1 MAIDK
6 RRGHRLRGGLLAS
19 ASLAAV
25 VVAAPAGAMEID
37 LGNRDLSLRW
47 DNTVRYSVGMR
58 MENVNHDFANHLGN
72 DETETAFDRY
82 DVMLNRVDLLSE
94 LDFAYQRKYGFRLSG
109 AGWRDFAYDN
119 DSHVNPNLVGSGNYY
134 GNTYNDYTKDYIV
147 GPHAEVLD
155 AFVFGNFQVSG
166 TLLRAKAGR
175 HNLYWGESLYTLGNS
190 IAYSQGP
197 VDTIKA
203 ATSPGAE
210 AKELFMPLNQVSA
223 QWQVTREVAIAGQ
236 YLLEW
241 DSFRNVPGG
250 TYFSVGSSADGSRSD
265 YGSPPGAFPII
276 NGLDIEPEE
285 DSHDWG
291 LSVRWSPKWL
301 GGTLGF
307 YYRNFDEKVPW
318 SITALNGALPSQV
331 QLVYGQDTEL
341 YGASLATNYASVSIG
356 AELSYR
362 RNTALVG
369 PNGRFVSQVPG
380 GSALTYDQAEGARG
394 KTLHALVNG
403 VWLMPE
409 TSLWTGG
416 TLQGEISGQHLVGVT
431 KNRQAF
437 LLEDTATCGQPN
449 GIKYGC
455 ATKNSVGVQGQFRPE
470 WPQALP
476 GIDLAMPVSGNYQI
490 YGNGAA
496 LVGGNEGSYGWSIGL
511 DATYKK
517 RYDFSLKYSDKYSS
531 YQAANGLYLGGNG
544 SGAVQNNHGW
554 LSASFKT
561 TF

>member
-1 MAIDK
+1 
-6 RRGHRLRGGLLAS
+6 
-19 ASLAAV
+19 
-25 VVAAPAGAMEID
+25 
-37 LGNRDLSLRW
+37 
-47 DNTVRYSVGMR
+47 
-58 MENVNHDFANHLGN
+58 
-72 DETETAFDRY
+72 
-82 DVMLNRVDLLSE
+82 
-94 LDFAYQRKYGFRLSG
+94 
-109 AGWRDFAYDN
+109 
-119 DSHVNPNLVGSGNYY
+119 
-134 GNTYNDYTKDYIV
+134 
-147 GPHAEVLD
+147 
-155 AFVFGNFQVSG
+155 
-166 TLLRAKAGR
+166 
-175 HNLYWGESLYTLGNS
+175 
-190 IAYSQGP
+190 
-197 VDTIKA
+197 
-203 ATSPGAE
+203 
-210 AKELFMPLNQVSA
+210 
-223 QWQVTREVAIAGQ
+223 
-236 YLLEW
+236 
-241 DSFRNVPGG
+241 
-250 TYFSVGSSADGSRSD
+250 
-265 YGSPPGAFPII
+265 
-276 NGLDIEPEE
+276 
-285 DSHDWG
+285 
-291 LSVRWSPKWL
+291 
-301 GGTLGF
+301 
-307 YYRNFDEKVPW
+307 
-318 SITALNGALPSQV
+318 LPSQV